1 MNLSDVTFEQ
11 LIGLAVVVVIAAS
24 TYNTIMAAIK
34 NHLEAKKR
42 HDAPIDTLTTRV
54 DAHDKMLSNDKRRL
68 EDMDERLSILRGESA
83 MMLKGVRA
91 LLSHEING
99 NSDDK
104 LIESYDS
111 IDNYLINKLPD
122 KGVTKHEHEH

>member
-42 HDAPIDTLTTRV
+42 HNAPIDTLTTRV

-68 EDMDERLSILRGESA
+68 EEMDERLSILRGESA

-99 NSDDK
+99 NSEDK
-104 LIESYDS
+104 LKDSYES

-122 KGVTKHEHEH
+122 KGGIIHEHER

>member
-1 MNLSDVTFEQ
+1 MTFEQ
-11 LIGLAVVVVIAAS
+11 LIGAAVVILILIGV
-24 TYNTIMAAIK
+24 YNTAMTAIK

-42 HDAPIDTLTTRV
+42 HDAPIDTLTERV

-68 EDMDERLSILRGESA
+68 EDMDERLATLKAESA

-104 LIESYDS
+104 LKESYDN
-111 IDNYLINKLPD
+111 IDNYLINKGG
-122 KGVTKHEHEH
+122 K

>member
-1 MNLSDVTFEQ
+1 MNLNDITFEQ
-11 LIGLAVVVVIAAS
+11 LLGLAVVVVIVAS

-42 HDAPIDTLTTRV
+42 HNAPVDTLTARV
-54 DAHDKMLSNDKRRL
+54 DAHDKMLANDKRNIEEMDDRL
-68 EDMDERLSILRGESA
+68 NLLKTESA

-99 NSDDK
+99 NSTEK
-104 LIESYDS
+104 LKESYDN
-111 IDNYLINKLPD
+111 IDNYLINK
-122 KGVTKHEHEH
+122 GATYHEYEH